1 VDPDYAPDKDGEAN
15 TKQTRVPKKSKV
27 AAVDTPK
34 PNAAKPIKQW
44 TKMENEQLQL
54 GLVNYGNNYSK
65 LKELFFQND
74 DSVKPKD
81 INNHISNT
89 PELKRIQQSNL
100 SKDRD
105 KKLAEFQKSVAAE
118 KSIVPQNISTTPSI
132 LVSDIHIDRPK
143 SVGGKE
149 YVIPDESFLYFQ
161 PFMKSTPNHYVYF
174 QRRYLTTK
182 INVDYDE
189 EKSYLIWDFID
200 QPQLLEEELFETK
213 LIKKYPKISEVPFSS
228 PTRSFQSITVVP
240 EDAMLETTTRYD
252 SDTPNGALLEI
263 WIERRIRRDKS
274 SLKAPNSN
282 LKISTTTTRP
292 LMPSQNSFQP
302 KFYPHNNKLLPSSF
316 PNHSESRKMKANN
329 TNNEDNN
336 TTIHIEDGND
346 DENNNNNKD
355 DDLDGLIVKNGN
367 ESNDSEEEDYNGPSA
382 LSGEDEGGSI
392 HTSSDGEKYEEDNEY
407 AR

>member
-1 VDPDYAPDKDGEAN
+1 VDTDYAPDQDSEAN
-15 TKQTRVPKKSKV
+15 SKQTRVTKKSKV

-65 LKELFFQND
+65 MKELFFQND

-81 INNHISNT
+81 INNHIFNT

-118 KSIVPQNISTTPSI
+118 KSIVQQNISTSPSI
-132 LVSDIHIDRPK
+132 LVSEIDRPK

-200 QPQLLEEELFETK
+200 QPQLLEEELRETK
-213 LIKKYPKISEVPFSS
+213 LIRTYPNISEVPFSFH
-228 PTRSFQSITVVP
+228 TRSFRSITVVP

-282 LKISTTTTRP
+282 LKISTTTTHP

-302 KFYPHNNKLLPSSF
+302 KSSKSNPHNNMLPSSSF
-316 PNHSESRKMKANN
+316 PNLSESRKKKVNN

-336 TTIHIEDGND
+336 TTVHIE
-346 DENNNNNKD
+346 DENNNKNDNK
-355 DDLDGLIVKNGN
+355 DDLDGFIEQNGN
-367 ESNDSEEEDYNGPSA
+367 ESNEPEDEDYNGSSA
-382 LSGEDEGGSI
+382 SSGEDEKGSI
-392 HTSSDGEKYEEDNEY
+392 HTSSDDEKYEEDNEN

>member
-1 VDPDYAPDKDGEAN
+1 MSTRNKRKPVDPDYAPDQDGEAS
-15 TKQTRVPKKSKV
+15 TKQTRVTSKKTKV

-65 LKELFFQND
+65 MKELFFKND

-105 KKLAEFQKSVAAE
+105 KKLAEFQKSVAVE
-118 KSIVPQNISTTPSI
+118 KSIVPQNISTTSPSI
-132 LVSDIHIDRPK
+132 LVSDIDRPK

-161 PFMKSTPNHYVYF
+161 PFIKSTPNHYVYF
-174 QRRYLTTK
+174 QRRYLTMK

-200 QPQLLEEELFETK
+200 QPQLLEEELRETK
-213 LIKKYPKISEVPFSS
+213 LIRRYPNISEVPFSF

-282 LKISTTTTRP
+282 LKISTTTTHP
-292 LMPSQNSFQP
+292 LMPSQNSFQH
-302 KFYPHNNKLLPSSF
+302 KSSKSNPHNKKLLPSSF
-316 PNHSESRKMKANN
+316 PNHSESRKMKVNN

-336 TTIHIEDGND
+336 TTIHTEDGSD
-346 DENNNNNKD
+346 DVDDNNNNMN
-355 DDLDGLIVKNGN
+355 DDLDGFIVQS
-367 ESNDSEEEDYNGPSA
+367 ENDSEDEE
-382 LSGEDEGGSI
+382 GSI
-392 HTSSDGEKYEEDNEY
+392 HTSSDDEKYEEDNEN